1 MEENNLAGSAA
12 VTEADT
18 MKKNASPEATPSE
31 TNTSAEKPDK
41 DKDKDKDK
49 EEEEEG
55 SWVGGLLFL
64 AVIGAALWALIHFNP
79 SEEKHREVLSQD
91 LAEAYVDA
99 AMQGYTLDTRTLSRL
114 KYGSLGICS
123 WTYVKRR
130 GKFEIATVG
139 ACGYVLSLVD

>member
-1 MEENNLAGSAA
+1 MEENNLAGSTA

-18 MKKNASPEATPSE
+18 MKKNVSPEATPSE

-41 DKDKDKDK
+41 DK
-49 EEEEEG
+49 EEEEGG